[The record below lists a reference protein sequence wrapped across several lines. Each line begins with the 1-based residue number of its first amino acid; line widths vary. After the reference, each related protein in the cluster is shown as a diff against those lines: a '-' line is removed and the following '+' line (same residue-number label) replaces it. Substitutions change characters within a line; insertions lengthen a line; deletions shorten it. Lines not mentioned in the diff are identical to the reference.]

1 MGIGAEF
8 EVDMT
13 SGALSCQTMPTSLD
27 CLPCLLRQAIGVVKK
42 TTGDSGRQAALLK
55 SILQQSGSLDL
66 SLPPPEI
73 ARQMHQL
80 IQQQTGMT
88 DLYREEKRRQ
98 NAMALSLFPEMQ
110 RRVQASEAPFELALR
125 LAIAGNVI
133 DCGVTDEISE
143 QDVVAA
149 LEKALR
155 EPIQGELAAFR
166 KAVQSARQILYL
178 ADNAGEIVFDRL
190 LMEQIGF
197 GKIILAV
204 RGQEI
209 LNDVTRADAEAVGL
223 DQLVTLID
231 NGSGVPGT
239 LLADCS
245 ADFREHFAAAELIIS
260 KGQGNFETLCG
271 TSAKVFFLFKVKC
284 EVIARRAGKPI
295 GTHVLLRAKPGSE
308 E

>member
-1 MGIGAEF
+1 MT
-8 EVDMT
+8 DQT
-13 SGALSCQTMPTSLD
+13 SGAWFSPGMPVALD
-27 CLPCLLRQAIGVVKK
+27 CLPCLLRQAISVVKK
-42 TTGDSGRQAALLK
+42 ITGDSGRQAVLLQ
-55 SILQQSGSLDL
+55 SLLQQASSLDL

-80 IQQQTGMT
+80 LQQQTGEA
-88 DLYREEKRRQ
+88 DLYREENRRQ
-98 NAMALSLFPEMQ
+98 NAMALALYPEIH
-110 RRVQASEAPFELALR
+110 RRVQASEDPLELALR

-133 DCGVTDEISE
+133 DCGVSDEISE
-143 QDVVAA
+143 LEVAAA

-155 EPIQGELAAFR
+155 EPIKGDLTAFR
-166 KAVQSARQILYL
+166 QAIHSARQILYL

-197 GKIILAV
+197 GKITLAV
-204 RGQEI
+204 RGREI
-209 LNDVTRADAEAVGL
+209 LNDATRTDAEAAGL

-245 ADFREHFAAAELIIS
+245 TGFRERFAAAELIIS

-271 TSAKVFFLFKVKC
+271 SSSKVFFLFKVKC
-284 EVIARRAGKPI
+284 EVIARRAGMP
-295 GTHVLLRAKPGSE
+295 L
-308 E
+308 

>member
-8 EVDMT
+8 MADMN
-13 SGALSCQTMPTSLD
+13 SGVLSCPVMSTALD
-27 CLPCLLRQAIGVVKK
+27 CLPCLLRQAIAVVKK
-42 TTGDSGRQAALLK
+42 ITGDSGRQAVLLQ
-55 SILQQSGSLDL
+55 SILRQCGSLDL
-66 SLPPPEI
+66 CLPPPEI
-73 ARQMHQL
+73 ARRIHQL
-80 IQQQTGMT
+80 IQQQAGKT

-98 NAMALSLFPEMQ
+98 NAMALAWLPEMQ
-110 RRVQASEAPFELALR
+110 RRVQVSEDPLELALR

-143 QDVVAA
+143 QAVAAA

-155 EPIQGELAAFR
+155 EPIQGDLTAFR
-166 KAVQSARQILYL
+166 KAIQSARQILYL

-197 GKIILAV
+197 GKITLVV

-209 LNDVTRADAEAVGL
+209 LNDATRSDVEAAGL
-223 DQLVTLID
+223 DQLVSVMD

-239 LLADCS
+239 LLTDCS
-245 ADFREHFAAAELIIS
+245 ASFRERFAASELIIS

-284 EVIARRAGKPI
+284 EVIARRAGMPI
-295 GTHVLLRAKPGSE
+295 GTHVLLHSKPGME
-308 E
+308 G

>member
-1 MGIGAEF
+1 MGTGAEF

-13 SGALSCQTMPTSLD
+13 SGTLSSQTMPTSLD

-42 TTGDSGRQAALLK
+42 TTGDPGRQASLLK

-73 ARQMHQL
+73 ARRMHQL

-155 EPIQGELAAFR
+155 EPIQGDLPAFR

-197 GKIILAV
+197 GKITLAV
-204 RGQEI
+204 RGREI

-223 DQLVTLID
+223 DRLVTLID

-284 EVIARRAGKPI
+284 EVIAQRAGMPI
-295 GTHVLLRAKPGSE
+295 GTHVLLYAKPGSE